1 MKIEMKN
8 WLRLVQLTPSLAI
21 ALVATLGFQ
30 MSAPV
35 LEEIIWPE
43 KPEVSVTEVAPK
55 KDKEAEA
62 EELVIQGVGNFEDG
76 TYYGSGTGFGGT
88 TRVEVVV
95 ENRQITAVNVLSHQD
110 DESFFSRARA
120 VISSILT
127 AQTWEVDSVSGATY
141 SSRGIME
148 AVRNAL
154 TGETSETEPAADNLA
169 QPETLSVSSF
179 DDSAEWMDGSYTG
192 SARGFGGT
200 ITVKVTIQGGKIT
213 SIQVTNH
220 SGETASYYNKAKAI
234 ISRILKA
241 QSPNVDTV
249 SGATYS
255 SSGIREAV
263 KIALK
268 KAAGKSVSE
277 TPVKADDDQSS
288 GDDTGEEIV
297 LPEGAPADGT
307 YVGTGECERFD
318 YSVQLTAKFERGE
331 LQALWNFTVLDNDD
345 PDNVSFYEKAWAG
358 MKSRLLAN
366 TDAQVDTVSGAT
378 YSSRAILEA
387 YQDAYR
393 QAVEAGGGEVETP
406 APEEPTQPEE
416 PEQPNEPE
424 TPDEGE
430 ETTPLPAGTP
440 ADGTYTVSALC
451 EPDEDGEF
459 SAYSLSADLTFADGK
474 LVSIERLNSTDTSN
488 KTYYNKA
495 ANGTSK
501 KPGVIS
507 QLIDKQSSED
517 IDLISG
523 ATCSSKSLVAIY
535 EEAYRQAVEAGGG
548 EVETPEE
555 PDVPSEP
562 ETPEEPEQPSEP
574 ETPEEPEQPSEPET
588 PEEPEQPSEPEEKDT
603 VLKDG
608 TYTGTAV
615 CEPDEDEEFSAYT
628 MTADVTFENDEL
640 VSIERITATGDSSK
654 NKTYYNKAANG
665 TSKKPGIIKQL
676 LSKQNSDV
684 DTISGATC
692 SSKALIAIYEDAKAQ
707 AKKAKENEK

>member
-1 MKIEMKN
+1 
-8 WLRLVQLTPSLAI
+8 
-21 ALVATLGFQ
+21 
-30 MSAPV
+30 
-35 LEEIIWPE
+35 
-43 KPEVSVTEVAPK
+43 
-55 KDKEAEA
+55 
-62 EELVIQGVGNFEDG
+62 
-76 TYYGSGTGFGGT
+76 
-88 TRVEVVV
+88 
-95 ENRQITAVNVLSHQD
+95 VNVLSHQD

-288 GDDTGEEIV
+288 GDSTGEEIV

-378 YSSRAILEA
+378 YSSRAILQA

-393 QAVEAGGGEVETP
+393 QAVEAGGGAVETP
-406 APEEPTQPEE
+406 APEEP
-416 PEQPNEPE
+416 EQPSEPE

-459 SAYSLSADLTFADGK
+459 SAYSLSADVTFADGK

-535 EEAYRQAVEAGGG
+535 DEAYRQAVEAGGG
-548 EVETPEE
+548 AVETPEE
-555 PDVPSEP
+555 PDVPSEPETPEEPEQPSEP

-640 VSIERITATGDSSK
+640 VSIERITATDTS

-665 TSKKPGIIKQL
+665 TSKKPGILKQL